1 MKGHPSN
8 IFTTVRSE
16 GAILPSDLLQRIVS
30 GDKALDGLDAKSF
43 HLLEGDRIN
52 EAINRSWSRLRG
64 AWVNFQHAL
73 TQLSSDDAAT
83 RLTREKFLLPL
94 FQELGYGRLPPAT
107 AIAIGDKRYAISHGW
122 HHTPI
127 HLVGYRVDLD
137 KRSAGIAGAS
147 KSSPHSLVQELLNRS
162 NQHLWAFLANGRRL
176 RILRDNASLT
186 RQAYVEFDLEA
197 MMAGEV
203 YADFV
208 LLWLLC
214 HQSRVEVRESGIGN
228 RESGAASTPDSRLST
243 PHDCWLEKWSQVAD
257 SQGTRAL
264 EQLRKGVEVAISTLG
279 QGFLSHPANQELRR
293 LLQTGALS
301 AQEYNHQLRRLVYRL
316 LFLFVVEDRDVLLD
330 PAAAPEA
337 KERYQRYYSVNRLRS
352 LADRHR
358 GTRHHDLYQGLQVVM
373 QHLGREGCPALGLPA
388 LGSFLWSNE
397 ATPAL
402 TGNWELGIGN
412 RGQEKTSSHSPDSPL
427 PTPDSPSSSP
437 SKLAN
442 VYLLDAIRALAFI
455 CDRNG
460 RRPVDYKNLQSR
472 ELGSIY
478 ESLLELHPQLNIG
491 AGTFKLKTA
500 EGNSRKTTGCYYT
513 PESLVQKLLDTTLEP
528 VLEKTIQ
535 AAKQRE
541 LEIGNR
547 ESRIGNRIQKR
558 TFSQV
563 PDSLLPTPDS
573 PTSLVEEA
581 ILNLKI
587 CDTACGSGHFLTAAA
602 QRVAKRLAAIR
613 TGEEE
618 PGLDAVRTALRQVIS
633 CCIYGVDVN
642 RMAVE
647 LCKVALWMEAMEPG
661 KPLPFLE
668 HHIQWGNS
676 LIGATPALMARGIP
690 DDAFKPIR
698 GDDKALC
705 RDLKRQNKREREQAQ
720 LTLVD
725 PSTRPWGWL
734 EDMAAY
740 APEHQPWQQLE
751 ELAALMAELDGIP
764 DETIAQVQLKQQ
776 KYKELLASTEYRF
789 SRFRADSWCAAFVW
803 IKRSPSDE
811 EANRGI
817 ANRGVEGSQESLLAA
832 SYSST
837 HSPEATRSTHPT
849 PDSRLPTSL
858 PYALTEEVFRK
869 IKQNPYNAADWLWGE
884 VENLQSQYSFFH
896 WHVTFAHIFRV
907 PKQAEAVENEQAGWS
922 GGFDVEL
929 GNTPWERIK
938 VQERE
943 WFAAYRPDISN
954 AVNATE
960 RKRKIQAL
968 KTEDPYLYLQFTER
982 CRQSDGESHF
992 IHHSGKYPLCGR
1004 GDINTFAVFAEI
1016 NRLLLQPNG
1025 RLGCIVPSSMA
1036 TADTTKYFFQ
1046 DLMASKA
1053 LVSYYDFEN
1062 RAKIFFP
1069 AVDSRMRFALM
1080 TLSGSQQPVEQAD
1093 FVFFAHRIEDL
1104 AQSDRHI
1111 HLTLDDINLLNPG
1124 TKTCPTFRSQ
1134 REFAITRQIYQTIP
1148 VLGQSD
1154 HQGNRWQLRIT
1165 QGLFSQTADI
1175 SLLQPTTAVDPD
1187 QTDLIRCYEARMI
1200 SRFNH
1205 REGSAGITD
1214 KNTFRTGV
1222 SIPISDEER
1231 TDPHFLAQSRYWAS
1245 LQDTAQRLP
1254 KDYPYQWLMG
1264 FKDVTSATNT
1274 RTMIACVLPK
1284 TAVLCSIRVVFL
1296 EDYNH
1301 PSPPTPLPE
1310 VEGSKSTSS
1319 SLSPR
1324 ERARVRA
1331 TEATGPKK
1339 PSPPGISILL
1349 SLLANWNSF
1358 CFDFFCRQSTPGNH
1372 LSDYI
1377 IRQLPTLPP
1386 STYQQPCPWDA
1397 TLTVEDWILPRVLE
1411 LTYTAWDLQGFAKD
1425 IWRESGVG
1433 NRESIVQQWE
1443 QNHGKPIGSVLSR
1456 LEGLADGDGPGRNDL
1471 LAHPKLPEGR
1481 NLRNDFSDA
1490 EGIGVDSG
1498 EHRRGIRSRES
1509 GGVYPVP
1516 QDRSGLSQRVG
1527 DTFAPIRSGQTDQSR
1542 LNKTS
1547 PGTMRLDW
1555 ENAAFSNSLTPEQ
1568 NLEALITTPD
1578 SPLPI
1583 PPFSWNLD
1591 RRSWLQAEL
1600 DAAFFHFYN
1609 IQRKDVGFMLESFPI
1624 VKRKDRQKFGSF
1636 QSKARILRIY
1646 DQLTAAMQSGVAY
1659 HSDLD
1664 PPPGSPVPSPL
1675 GRGLG

>member
-1 MKGHPSN
+1 MKGNSRN

-30 GDKALDGLDAKSF
+30 GDKDLEGLDAQSF
-43 HLLEGDRIN
+43 HLLEGERIN

-64 AWVNFQHAL
+64 TWVNFQQAL
-73 TQLSSDDAAT
+73 TQLSTTDAAT

-94 FQELGYGRLPPAT
+94 FQELGYGRLPSAQ
-107 AIAIGDKRYAISHGW
+107 AIEIDQKRYAISHGW

-137 KRSAGIAGAS
+137 QRIASIAGAT

-162 NQHLWAFLANGRRL
+162 SQHLWAFISNGHKL

-214 HQSRVEVRESGIGN
+214 HQSRVEVRESGD
-228 RESGAASTPDSRLST
+228 APTPDSRLST
-243 PHDCWLEKWSQVAD
+243 PQDCWLEKWSQVAD

-279 QGFLSHPANQELRR
+279 QGFLSHSANQELRR
-293 LLQTGALS
+293 LLQTGVLS

-330 PAAAPEA
+330 PAASPAA

-373 QHLGREGCPALGLPA
+373 KYLGSDGCSALGLPA
-388 LGSFLWSNE
+388 LGSFLWSDE

-402 TGNWELGIGN
+402 DDC
-412 RGQEKTSSHSPDSPL
+412 Q
-427 PTPDSPSSSP
+427 
-437 SKLAN
+437 LAN
-442 VYLLDAIRALAFI
+442 SALLETVRVLAFI

-478 ESLLELHPQLNIG
+478 ESLLELHPQLNID
-491 AGTFKLKTA
+491 AGTFQLKTA

-513 PESLVQKLLDTTLEP
+513 PESLVQTLLQTALDP
-528 VLEKTIQ
+528 VLEQ
-535 AAKQRE
+535 AARQ
-541 LEIGNR
+541 
-547 ESRIGNRIQKR
+547 
-558 TFSQV
+558 
-563 PDSLLPTPDS
+563 PDPQT
-573 PTSLVEEA
+573 A

-587 CDTACGSGHFLTAAA
+587 CDTACGSGHFLAAAA
-602 QRVAKRLAAIR
+602 QRMAKRLATIR

-618 PGLDAVRTALRQVIS
+618 PGLDAIRTALRQVIS
-633 CCIYGVDVN
+633 RCIYGVDVN

-661 KPLPFLE
+661 KPLPFLD

-676 LIGATPALMARGIP
+676 LIGATPSLMARGIP

-705 RDLKRQNKREREQAQ
+705 QALKRQNKQEREQGQ

-725 PSTRPWGWL
+725 PSTRPWAWL
-734 EDMAAY
+734 EDMAVY
-740 APEHQPWQQLE
+740 APDQQPWQQLE
-751 ELAALMAELDGIP
+751 ELAAKMTELDNIP
-764 DETIAQVQLKQQ
+764 DETIAQVQLKQRKYQ
-776 KYKELLASTEYRF
+776 KLIASTEYRF

-803 IKRSPSDE
+803 RK
-811 EANRGI
+811 
-817 ANRGVEGSQESLLAA
+817 
-832 SYSST
+832 
-837 HSPEATRSTHPT
+837 T
-849 PDSRLPTSL
+849 PGFD
-858 PYALTEEVFRK
+858 YAITEEVFRK
-869 IKQNPYNAADWLWGE
+869 LKQNPYNAADWLWGE
-884 VENLQSQYSFFH
+884 VEALQAQYHFFH
-896 WHVTFAHIFRV
+896 WHVAFAHIFRV

-943 WFAAYRPDISN
+943 WFAAHRPDISN
-954 AVNATE
+954 AVNTTE

-968 KTEDPYLYLQFTER
+968 KTEDPYLYVQFMDR

-992 IHHSGKYPLCGR
+992 IHHSGMYPLCGR
-1004 GDINTFAVFAEI
+1004 GDLNTFAVFAEI
-1016 NRLLLQPNG
+1016 NRLLLRPIG

-1046 DLMASKA
+1046 DLMASKTLA
-1053 LVSYYDFEN
+1053 SYYDFEN
-1062 RAKIFFP
+1062 RAKVFFP

-1080 TLSGSQQPVEQAD
+1080 TLSGKQQPVEQAD
-1093 FVFFAHRIEDL
+1093 FVFFAHRVEDL

-1111 HLTLDDINLLNPG
+1111 RLTLDDINLLNPG

-1134 REFAITRQIYQTIP
+1134 REFAITKQIYQTIP
-1148 VLGQSD
+1148 VLGQSGPQCD
-1154 HQGNRWQLRIT
+1154 RWQLRIS

-1175 SLLQPTTAVDPD
+1175 HLLQPATAIEPS
-1187 QTDLIRCYEARMI
+1187 QTALIRCYEARMI
-1200 SRFNH
+1200 SSFNH

-1222 SIPISDEER
+1222 SIPISDQER
-1231 TDPHFLAQSRYWAS
+1231 IDPYFLAQSRYWAS
-1245 LQDTAQRLP
+1245 PQDTAQRIP
-1254 KDYPYQWLMG
+1254 EGYPYQWLIG

-1274 RTMIACVLPK
+1274 RTMIACVLPR

-1296 EDYNH
+1296 EDYRE
-1301 PSPPTPLPE
+1301 PLPPASLPHG
-1310 VEGSKSTSS
+1310 EGSQSTSS
-1319 SLSPR
+1319 SLSPW
-1324 ERARVRA
+1324 ERARVRGLEA
-1331 TEATGPKK
+1331 TEPE
-1339 PSPPGISILL
+1339 SSHPPGIATLL

-1386 STYQQPCPWDA
+1386 STYQKRCPWDA
-1397 TLTVEDWILPRVLE
+1397 ALTLEEWILPRVLE

-1425 IWRESGVG
+1425 CGYE
-1433 NRESIVQQWE
+1433 E
-1443 QNHGKPIGSVLSR
+1443 
-1456 LEGLADGDGPGRNDL
+1456 
-1471 LAHPKLPEGR
+1471 
-1481 NLRNDFSDA
+1481 
-1490 EGIGVDSG
+1490 
-1498 EHRRGIRSRES
+1498 
-1509 GGVYPVP
+1509 
-1516 QDRSGLSQRVG
+1516 
-1527 DTFAPIRSGQTDQSR
+1527 APF
-1542 LNKTS
+1542 
-1547 PGTMRLDW
+1547 P
-1555 ENAAFSNSLTPEQ
+1555 
-1568 NLEALITTPD
+1568 
-1578 SPLPI
+1578 
-1583 PPFSWNLD
+1583 WNPD

-1600 DAAFFHFYN
+1600 DAAFFHLYS
-1609 IQRKDVGFMLESFPI
+1609 IQRDDVDFMLEGFPI
-1624 VKRKDRQKFGSF
+1624 VKRKDKQKFGSF
-1636 QSKARILRIY
+1636 QAKHRILRIY
-1646 DQLTAAMQSGVAY
+1646 DQLATAIQAGVPY
-1659 HSDLD
+1659 RSDLD
-1664 PPPGSPVPSPL
+1664 PPTGTLVPSTL

>member
-1 MKGHPSN
+1 MRHSRN

-30 GDKALDGLDAKSF
+30 GDKDLDGLDAKSF

-73 TQLSSDDAAT
+73 TQLSLDDAAT

-94 FQELGYGRLPPAT
+94 FQELGYGRLPPAPE
-107 AIAIGDKRYAISHGW
+107 IEVGGKRYTISHGW

-137 KRSAGIAGAS
+137 KRSAGIAGAA

-162 NQHLWAFLANGRRL
+162 NQHLWAFLANGHRL

-214 HQSRVEVRESGIGN
+214 HQSRVESES
-228 RESGAASTPDSRLST
+228 PSR
-243 PHDCWLEKWSQVAD
+243 CWLEKWSQVAD

-293 LLQTGALS
+293 LLQTGVLS

-330 PAAAPEA
+330 PAASSEA

-373 QHLGREGCPALGLPA
+373 QHLGHEGCPALGLPA

-402 TGNWELGIGN
+402 DDC
-412 RGQEKTSSHSPDSPL
+412 Q
-427 PTPDSPSSSP
+427 
-437 SKLAN
+437 LAN
-442 VYLLDAIRALAFI
+442 SALLETIRALAFI

-478 ESLLELHPQLNIG
+478 ESLLELHPQLNID

-513 PESLVQKLLDTTLEP
+513 PESLVQTLLQTTLDP
-528 VLEKTIQ
+528 VLDK
-535 AAKQRE
+535 AARQ
-541 LEIGNR
+541 
-547 ESRIGNRIQKR
+547 
-558 TFSQV
+558 
-563 PDSLLPTPDS
+563 PDP
-573 PTSLVEEA
+573 EAA

-602 QRVAKRLAAIR
+602 QRMAKRLATLR

-633 CCIYGVDVN
+633 RCIYGVDVN

-676 LIGATPALMARGIP
+676 LIGATPALMASGIP

-734 EDMAAY
+734 EDVAAY

-751 ELAALMAELDGIP
+751 ELAAQMAELDGIP
-764 DETIAQVQLKQQ
+764 DESIAQVQLKQR
-776 KYKELLASTEYRF
+776 KYQELLASIEYRF

-803 IKRSPSDE
+803 RK
-811 EANRGI
+811 
-817 ANRGVEGSQESLLAA
+817 
-832 SYSST
+832 T
-837 HSPEATRSTHPT
+837 PEL
-849 PDSRLPTSL
+849 D
-858 PYALTEEVFRK
+858 YALTEEVFRK

-884 VENLQSQYSFFH
+884 VESLQAQYHFFH
-896 WHVTFAHIFRV
+896 WHVAFAHIFRV

-943 WFAAYRPDISN
+943 WFAAHRPDISN

-968 KTEDPYLYLQFTER
+968 KTEDPYLYLQFIER

-1004 GDINTFAVFAEI
+1004 GDINTFAIFAEI

-1080 TLSGSQQPVEQAD
+1080 TLSGSQQPMEQAD

-1124 TKTCPTFRSQ
+1124 TKTCLTFRSQ
-1134 REFAITRQIYQTIP
+1134 REFAITRQVYQTIP

-1154 HQGNRWQLRIT
+1154 HQGDRWQLRIT

-1175 SLLQPTTAVDPD
+1175 GLLKPATSVDPD

-1200 SRFNH
+1200 SSFNH

-1214 KNTFRTGV
+1214 KNMFRTGV
-1222 SIPISDEER
+1222 SIAISDEAR
-1231 TDPHFLAQSRYWAS
+1231 TDPYFLAQSRYWAS
-1245 LQDTAQRLP
+1245 PQDTAQRIP
-1254 KDYPYQWLMG
+1254 KGYPYQWLMG

-1296 EDYNH
+1296 DDYNP
-1301 PSPPTPLPE
+1301 PSPPTPLPLG
-1310 VEGSKSTSS
+1310 EGSQSTSS
-1319 SLSPR
+1319 SLSPQ

-1331 TEATGPKK
+1331 TEATEPKN
-1339 PSPPGISILL
+1339 SSHSEISTLL

-1377 IRQLPTLPP
+1377 VRQLPTLPP
-1386 STYQQPCPWDA
+1386 STYQQPCPWDT

-1425 IWRESGVG
+1425 CGYE
-1433 NRESIVQQWE
+1433 
-1443 QNHGKPIGSVLSR
+1443 
-1456 LEGLADGDGPGRNDL
+1456 A
-1471 LAHPKLPEGR
+1471 
-1481 NLRNDFSDA
+1481 
-1490 EGIGVDSG
+1490 
-1498 EHRRGIRSRES
+1498 
-1509 GGVYPVP
+1509 
-1516 QDRSGLSQRVG
+1516 
-1527 DTFAPIRSGQTDQSR
+1527 APF
-1542 LNKTS
+1542 
-1547 PGTMRLDW
+1547 P
-1555 ENAAFSNSLTPEQ
+1555 
-1568 NLEALITTPD
+1568 
-1578 SPLPI
+1578 
-1583 PPFSWNLD
+1583 WNPD

-1600 DAAFFHFYN
+1600 DAAFFHLYS
-1609 IQRKDVGFMLESFPI
+1609 IQREDVDFMLESFPI

-1636 QSKARILRIY
+1636 QTKDRILRIY
-1646 DQLTAAMQSGVAY
+1646 DQLAAAMKSGVAY
-1659 HSDLD
+1659 HSNLGL
-1664 PPPGSPVPSPL
+1664 PPNLLSSLPS
-1675 GRGLG
+1675 GEG

>member
-1 MKGHPSN
+1 MRHSRN

-30 GDKALDGLDAKSF
+30 GDKDLDGLDAKSF

-94 FQELGYGRLPPAT
+94 FQELGYGRLPPAS
-107 AIAIGDKRYAISHGW
+107 AIEISGKRYAISHGW

-137 KRSAGIAGAS
+137 KRSAGIAGAA

-214 HQSRVEVRESGIGN
+214 HQSRVESES
-228 RESGAASTPDSRLST
+228 PSR
-243 PHDCWLEKWSQVAD
+243 CWLERWSQVAD

-279 QGFLSHPANQELRR
+279 QRFLSHPANQELRR

-337 KERYQRYYSVNRLRS
+337 KECYQRYYSVNRLRS

-358 GTRHHDLYQGLQVVM
+358 GTRHHDLYLGLQVVM
-373 QHLGREGCPALGLPA
+373 QHLGGEGCPALGLPA

-402 TGNWELGIGN
+402 DGC
-412 RGQEKTSSHSPDSPL
+412 Q
-427 PTPDSPSSSP
+427 
-437 SKLAN
+437 LAN
-442 VYLLDAIRALAFI
+442 SALLETVRALAFI

-478 ESLLELHPQLNIG
+478 ESLLELHPYLNID
-491 AGTFKLKTA
+491 AKTFKLETV
-500 EGNSRKTTGCYYT
+500 EGNRRKTTGCYYT
-513 PESLVQKLLDTTLEP
+513 PESLVQTLLRTTLNP
-528 VLEKTIQ
+528 VLDSATRQ
-535 AAKQRE
+535 
-541 LEIGNR
+541 
-547 ESRIGNRIQKR
+547 
-558 TFSQV
+558 
-563 PDSLLPTPDS
+563 PDP
-573 PTSLVEEA
+573 EAA

-602 QRVAKRLAAIR
+602 QRMAKQLATLR
-613 TGEEE
+613 TGDEE

-633 CCIYGVDVN
+633 RCIYGVDVN

-690 DDAFKPIR
+690 DDVFKPIR

-725 PSTRPWGWL
+725 PSTRPWEWL

-751 ELAALMAELDGIP
+751 ELAAQMAELDGIP
-764 DETIAQVQLKQQ
+764 DETIAQVQLKQRQ
-776 KYKELLASTEYRF
+776 YKELLASTEYRF

-803 IKRSPSDE
+803 RK
-811 EANRGI
+811 
-817 ANRGVEGSQESLLAA
+817 
-832 SYSST
+832 
-837 HSPEATRSTHPT
+837 T
-849 PDSRLPTSL
+849 PGFD
-858 PYALTEEVFRK
+858 YALTEEVFRK

-884 VENLQSQYSFFH
+884 VENLQAQYHFFH
-896 WHVTFAHIFRV
+896 WHVAFAHIFRV
-907 PKQAEAVENEQAGWS
+907 PKQAEAVEHEQAGWS

-954 AVNATE
+954 SVNATQ

-968 KTEDPYLYLQFTER
+968 KTEDPELYGQFMER

-1080 TLSGSQQPVEQAD
+1080 TLTGSQQPVEQAD

-1134 REFAITRQIYQTIP
+1134 REFAIARQVYQTIP

-1154 HQGNRWQLRIT
+1154 HQGDRWQLRIT

-1175 SLLQPTTAVDPD
+1175 GLLQPATAIDSD

-1200 SRFNH
+1200 SSFNH

-1222 SIPISDEER
+1222 SIAISDEER

-1245 LQDTAQRLP
+1245 PQDTAQRLP

-1296 EDYNH
+1296 EDYRDA
-1301 PSPPTPLPE
+1301 TP
-1310 VEGSKSTSS
+1310 G
-1319 SLSPR
+1319 
-1324 ERARVRA
+1324 
-1331 TEATGPKK
+1331 G
-1339 PSPPGISILL
+1339 LL

-1377 IRQLPTLPP
+1377 VRQLPTLPP

-1397 TLTVEDWILPRVLE
+1397 VLTLEDWILPRVLE
-1411 LTYTAWDLQGFAKD
+1411 LTYTAWDLEGFAKD
-1425 IWRESGVG
+1425 CGYE
-1433 NRESIVQQWE
+1433 
-1443 QNHGKPIGSVLSR
+1443 
-1456 LEGLADGDGPGRNDL
+1456 A
-1471 LAHPKLPEGR
+1471 
-1481 NLRNDFSDA
+1481 
-1490 EGIGVDSG
+1490 
-1498 EHRRGIRSRES
+1498 
-1509 GGVYPVP
+1509 
-1516 QDRSGLSQRVG
+1516 
-1527 DTFAPIRSGQTDQSR
+1527 APF
-1542 LNKTS
+1542 
-1547 PGTMRLDW
+1547 P
-1555 ENAAFSNSLTPEQ
+1555 
-1568 NLEALITTPD
+1568 
-1578 SPLPI
+1578 
-1583 PPFSWNLD
+1583 WNLD

-1600 DAAFFHFYN
+1600 DAAFFHLYS
-1609 IQRKDVGFMLESFPI
+1609 IQREDVDFMLESFPI
-1624 VKRKDRQKFGSF
+1624 VKRKDQQKLGCF
-1636 QSKARILRIY
+1636 QTKSRILHIY
-1646 DQLTAAMQSGVAY
+1646 DWLTTAIQSGSAY
-1659 HSDLD
+1659 HRNLEASMKDHF
-1664 PPPGSPVPSPL
+1664 P
-1675 GRGLG
+1675 

>member
-1 MKGHPSN
+1 MRHTRN

-16 GAILPSDLLQRIVS
+16 GSILPSDLLQRIVN
-30 GDKALDGLDAKSF
+30 GDKNLDGLDAKSF

-64 AWVNFQHAL
+64 AWVNFQHSL

-94 FQELGYGRLPPAT
+94 FQELGYGRLPPAS
-107 AIAIGDKRYAISHGW
+107 AIEIGGKRYTISHSW

-127 HLVGYRVDLD
+127 HLVGYQVDLD
-137 KRSAGIAGAS
+137 KRSAGIAGAA
-147 KSSPHSLVQELLNRS
+147 KSSPHSLVQALLNRS
-162 NQHLWAFLANGRRL
+162 DQHLWGFLANGRRL

-214 HQSRVEVRESGIGN
+214 HQSRVESES
-228 RESGAASTPDSRLST
+228 PSR
-243 PHDCWLEKWSQVAD
+243 CWLEQWSQVAD

-293 LLQTGALS
+293 LLRPGALS
-301 AQEYNHQLRRLVYRL
+301 VQEYNHQLRRLVYRL

-330 PAAAPEA
+330 PTASLEA
-337 KERYQRYYSVNRLRS
+337 KERYKRYYSVNRLRS

-373 QHLGREGCPALGLPA
+373 QHLGREGCPSLGLPA

-397 ATPAL
+397 STPAL
-402 TGNWELGIGN
+402 DS
-412 RGQEKTSSHSPDSPL
+412 GQ
-427 PTPDSPSSSP
+427 
-437 SKLAN
+437 LAN
-442 VYLLDAIRALAFI
+442 SALLETVRALAFI
-455 CDRNG
+455 SDRIG

-478 ESLLELHPQLNIG
+478 ESLLELHPQLNID

-513 PESLVQKLLDTTLEP
+513 PESLVQTLLQTTLDP
-528 VLEKTIQ
+528 VLDS
-535 AAKQRE
+535 AARQ
-541 LEIGNR
+541 
-547 ESRIGNRIQKR
+547 
-558 TFSQV
+558 
-563 PDSLLPTPDS
+563 PDPET
-573 PTSLVEEA
+573 A

-602 QRVAKRLAAIR
+602 QRMAKRLAALR
-613 TGEEE
+613 TGDEE
-618 PGLDAVRTALRQVIS
+618 PGIDAVRTALRQVIS
-633 CCIYGVDVN
+633 RCIYGVDVN

-676 LIGATPALMARGIP
+676 LIGATPALMAKGIP
-690 DDAFKPIR
+690 DSAFKPIR

-705 RDLKRQNKREREQAQ
+705 RDLKRQNKREREQGQ

-751 ELAALMAELDGIP
+751 ELAAQMTELDGIP
-764 DETIAQVQLKQQ
+764 DESIAQVQLKQR
-776 KYKELLASTEYRF
+776 KYQELLTSTEYRF

-803 IKRSPSDE
+803 RK
-811 EANRGI
+811 
-817 ANRGVEGSQESLLAA
+817 
-832 SYSST
+832 
-837 HSPEATRSTHPT
+837 T
-849 PDSRLPTSL
+849 PGFD
-858 PYALTEEVFRK
+858 YALTEEVFRK
-869 IKQNPYNAADWLWGE
+869 IDQNSYNAVDWLRTE
-884 VENLQSQYSFFH
+884 VETLQNQYHFFH
-896 WHVTFAHIFRV
+896 WHVAFAHIFHV

-943 WFAAYRPDISN
+943 WFAAHRPDISN

-960 RKRKIQAL
+960 RKRKIQTL
-968 KTEDPYLYLQFTER
+968 KTEDPYLYLQFTKR

-992 IHHSGKYPLCGR
+992 IHQTGKYPLCGR

-1046 DLMASKA
+1046 DLMASKT

-1062 RAKIFFP
+1062 RAKLFFP

-1111 HLTLDDINLLNPG
+1111 HLTLDDINLLNPS

-1134 REFAITRQIYQTIP
+1134 REFDITRQVYQTIP
-1148 VLGQSD
+1148 VLGQSE
-1154 HQGNRWQLRIT
+1154 HQGDRWQLRIN

-1175 SLLQPTTAVDPD
+1175 GLLQPATAIDSD

-1200 SRFNH
+1200 SSFNH

-1222 SIPISDEER
+1222 SIPITDEER
-1231 TDPHFLAQSRYWAS
+1231 SHPHCLAQSRYWAS
-1245 LQDTAQRLP
+1245 PKDTAQRLP

-1274 RTMIACVLPK
+1274 RTMIACVLPR

-1296 EDYNH
+1296 EDYQDA
-1301 PSPPTPLPE
+1301 TP
-1310 VEGSKSTSS
+1310 GS
-1319 SLSPR
+1319 
-1324 ERARVRA
+1324 
-1331 TEATGPKK
+1331 
-1339 PSPPGISILL
+1339 LL

-1377 IRQLPTLPP
+1377 VRQLPTLSP

-1397 TLTVEDWILPRVLE
+1397 TLILEDWILSHVLE

-1425 IWRESGVG
+1425 CGY
-1433 NRESIVQQWE
+1433 
-1443 QNHGKPIGSVLSR
+1443 
-1456 LEGLADGDGPGRNDL
+1456 EGA
-1471 LAHPKLPEGR
+1471 
-1481 NLRNDFSDA
+1481 
-1490 EGIGVDSG
+1490 
-1498 EHRRGIRSRES
+1498 
-1509 GGVYPVP
+1509 
-1516 QDRSGLSQRVG
+1516 
-1527 DTFAPIRSGQTDQSR
+1527 
-1542 LNKTS
+1542 
-1547 PGTMRLDW
+1547 
-1555 ENAAFSNSLTPEQ
+1555 
-1568 NLEALITTPD
+1568 
-1578 SPLPI
+1578 
-1583 PPFSWNLD
+1583 PFSWNPD

-1600 DAAFFHFYN
+1600 DAAFFHLYS
-1609 IQRKDVGFMLESFPI
+1609 IQRDDMDFMLESFPI

-1636 QSKARILRIY
+1636 QTKARILRIY
-1646 DQLTAAMQSGVAY
+1646 DQLAAAMQSGVAY

-1664 PPPGSPVPSPL
+1664 PPPGSSFA
-1675 GRGLG
+1675 